1 MKTLS
6 LILIAALMI
15 GCSGAEDEDGVG
27 DGASQA
33 SDKVPF
39 EVEKRDDRTRAG
51 FVSVFITSLENDLRI
66 SNAMVNRG
74 NCRVHWSNEDDVY
87 FFKFDTDKDK
97 SIVKVSNNGRDVE
110 TISLKDFYVKYG
122 ADKALKIDFGN
133 TEQFFAFCDP
143 IEIQI
148 DTNKG
153 SWTYSFR

>member
-1 MKTLS
+1 MKRLS

-15 GCSGAEDEDGVG
+15 GCGGTEDEDGVG
-27 DGASQA
+27 EGASQA
-33 SDKVPF
+33 RDKPPF

-74 NCRVHWSNEDDVY
+74 NCRVSWSNKDDVY
-87 FFKFDTDKDK
+87 FFSFSTDKDK
-97 SIVKVSNNGRDVE
+97 SIVRVSNNGRDVE

-133 TEQFFAFCDP
+133 REQFLASCDP

-153 SWTYSFR
+153 AWTFSFR